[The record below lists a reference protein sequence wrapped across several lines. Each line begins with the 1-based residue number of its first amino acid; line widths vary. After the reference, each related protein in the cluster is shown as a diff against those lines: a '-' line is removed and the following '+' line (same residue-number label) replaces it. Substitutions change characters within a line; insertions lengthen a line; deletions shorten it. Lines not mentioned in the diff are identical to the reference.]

1 MKCWYFCGIVF
12 ITFNNSSYTRSRMS
26 LDVRDILDMP
36 SATGERASKK
46 KKVEP
51 VKRPAGKLL
60 SS

>member
-1 MKCWYFCGIVF
+1 
-12 ITFNNSSYTRSRMS
+12 MS